1 MKEKEYHAQL
11 SDVPRDITAFDARPL
26 RIIQTPELLGDET
39 EVGLMHDGALYRLKT
54 TRSGKL
60 ILTK

>member
-1 MKEKEYHAQL
+1 MNEKDNL
-11 SDVPRDITAFDARPL
+11 SLPKDDVRDDGAFDVQPR
-26 RIIQTPELLGDET
+26 RIFQAAELMRGEA
-39 EVGLMHDGALYRLKT
+39 EVGLVHDGALYRLKT